1 MKTILTI
8 AGSDSSGGAGIQADL
23 KTFQALG
30 LYGMSAITAI
40 TAQNTLGVQASQV
53 VDSDLLEAQIRSV
66 LDDIRPDAVKI
77 GMLGNEASIKVIAD
91 LIQEYQLENIV
102 LDPVMVS
109 TSGSRLLEGDSY
121 DRLTQDLFPL
131 VSLITPNLYEAESL
145 LKRDIQTETDMEE
158 AGNQAYQ
165 AFSVPVLIKG
175 GHLKGAAKDL
185 LVTDGGSHWFE
196 EARIDNPNTHG
207 TGCTLSSAIASNL
220 ALGYSLLEAVEKGKA
235 YVTGAIK
242 AGLDLGQGRGPLN
255 HSYGLKF

>member
-77 GMLGNEASIKVIAD
+77 GMLGNDSSIQVIAN
-91 LIQEYQLENIV
+91 LIEEYQLENIV

-109 TSGSRLLEGDSY
+109 TSGSKLLKGDSY

-158 AGNQAYQ
+158 AGHQAYQ
-165 AFSVPVLIKG
+165 VFSVPVLIKG
-175 GHLKGAAKDL
+175 GHLKGEAKDL
-185 LVTDGGSHWFE
+185 LVDEKGSHWFE
-196 EARIDNPNTHG
+196 GARIDNPNTHG

-220 ALGYSLLEAVEKGKA
+220 ALGYSLLEAIEKGKA